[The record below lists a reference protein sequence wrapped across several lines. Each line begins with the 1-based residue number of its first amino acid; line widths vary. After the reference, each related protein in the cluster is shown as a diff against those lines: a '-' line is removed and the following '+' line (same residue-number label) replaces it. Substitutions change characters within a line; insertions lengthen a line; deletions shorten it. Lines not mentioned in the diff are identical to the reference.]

1 MKTMTKGGGN
11 RGAVRGAADT
21 ATDAAIDVAALC
33 GAAVRAA
40 ALAYAPYSK
49 YRVGA
54 ALLAA
59 DGRVFTGCNV
69 ENASFGLTNC
79 AERTA
84 LFKAVSEGAREF
96 RAIAIAGGA
105 DAPAYP
111 CGACR
116 QALSEFCPP
125 EMPVVCCT
133 LDGGTVERFTLG
145 ALLPKNFGL

>member
-1 MKTMTKGGGN
+1 MTKGGGN

-69 ENASFGLTNC
+69 EN
-79 AERTA
+79 
-84 LFKAVSEGAREF
+84 
-96 RAIAIAGGA
+96 
-105 DAPAYP
+105 
-111 CGACR
+111 
-116 QALSEFCPP
+116 
-125 EMPVVCCT
+125 
-133 LDGGTVERFTLG
+133 
-145 ALLPKNFGL
+145 